1 MVFSKTYEQQN
12 FVTLLCDF
20 SGTKTIRKTIN
31 WIFLTFVKVVEVFRS
46 SSSLNVK
53 TQKAFHRR
61 VSQRSVRCQ
70 PLLHRMEWWPP
81 LNLRLTLTQ
90 SGKNRYRS
98 VFDEWPITF
107 LRPAPESSVK
117 RGSSF
122 LSFFFYLTHFRP
134 LAHKRRRS
142 RKKLLALVTNKNF
155 QTFFSLFLHRGLLL
169 LLLQLPLDLAGCSTA
184 V

>member
-1 MVFSKTYEQQN
+1 MVFSKTYEQQI

-90 SGKNRYRS
+90 SGKKQIS
-98 VFDEWPITF
+98 IGFWWM
-107 LRPAPESSVK
+107 
-117 RGSSF
+117 
-122 LSFFFYLTHFRP
+122 
-134 LAHKRRRS
+134 
-142 RKKLLALVTNKNF
+142 TNHILETGAGVIS
-155 QTFFSLFLHRGLLL
+155 QTRLQLSLFLF
-169 LLLQLPLDLAGCSTA
+169 LPDSLSSVGSQKKKKQKKVACA
-184 V
+184 RHK